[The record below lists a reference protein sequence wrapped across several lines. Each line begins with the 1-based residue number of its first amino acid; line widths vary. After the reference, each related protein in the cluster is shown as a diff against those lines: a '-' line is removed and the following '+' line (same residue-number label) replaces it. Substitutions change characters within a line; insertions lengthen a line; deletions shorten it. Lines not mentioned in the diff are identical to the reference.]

1 MAEKPGQEKSLH
13 ELRQQAAHSRDR
25 LARDLSGL
33 RYELDFPLK
42 FRKSFQRQTILWI
55 GAAIVVGVVAVVLM
69 QQRQRAGLQERFGP
83 EYDRVVEETGP
94 RASRNRL
101 QTAALLRN
109 SDAVWRTIER
119 ERCNIIM
126 ITGDHPAT
134 AAARAGDHHLQLA
147 HVGDSRAYL
156 LRDGS
161 LAQLTTDHTVVAEL
175 VRRGRLTPEQAAI
188 HPERSILT
196 RAVGLDPRVPVDTP
210 DPLELHDGDQVLLCS
225 DGLTE
230 AVHDDQ
236 IAELLSAAGDGDAAC
251 RSLIDAANAAGGP
264 DNITVVLLRA
274 G

>member
-1 MAEKPGQEKSLH
+1 MRLRTFAGTDVGRTRSGNEDSYLCGRTVFAVADGLGGHQGGEVASAAAVEPLAALDGREFAEPGE
-13 ELRQQAAHSRDR
+13 AAEA
-25 LARDLSGL
+25 LA
-33 RYELDFPLK
+33 
-42 FRKSFQRQTILWI
+42 
-55 GAAIVVGVVAVVLM
+55 AAIREGNAAILE
-69 QQRQRAGLQERFGP
+69 RAAGDPGLWGMGTT
-83 EYDRVVEETGP
+83 V
-94 RASRNRL
+94 
-101 QTAALLRN
+101 
-109 SDAVWRTIER
+109 
-119 ERCNIIM
+119 
-126 ITGDHPAT
+126 T
-134 AAARAGDHHLQLA
+134 AAALAGERHLQLA

-161 LAQLTTDHTVVAEL
+161 LEQLTTDHTVVGEL

-210 DPLELHDGDQVLLCS
+210 DPVELRDGDQVLLCS

-230 AVHDDQ
+230 AVDDDR
-236 IAELLSAAGDGDAAC
+236 ITELLSAGADGEAAC

>member
-1 MAEKPGQEKSLH
+1 MRLSSFAGTDVGRVRSGNEDSYFCGRTVFAVADGLGGHQGGEVASAAVVEPLAALDGREFAEPGE
-13 ELRQQAAHSRDR
+13 AAEA
-25 LARDLSGL
+25 LA
-33 RYELDFPLK
+33 
-42 FRKSFQRQTILWI
+42 
-55 GAAIVVGVVAVVLM
+55 AAILEGNSAILE
-69 QQRQRAGLQERFGP
+69 RAAGDPGLWGMGTT
-83 EYDRVVEETGP
+83 V
-94 RASRNRL
+94 
-101 QTAALLRN
+101 
-109 SDAVWRTIER
+109 
-119 ERCNIIM
+119 
-126 ITGDHPAT
+126 T
-134 AAARAGDHHLQLA
+134 AAALAGDRHLQLA

-161 LAQLTTDHTVVAEL
+161 LDQLTTDHTVVGEL

-210 DPLELHDGDQVLLCS
+210 DPLELRDGDQVLLCS

-230 AVHDDQ
+230 AVDDGR
-236 IAELLSAAGDGDAAC
+236 IAELLSATDDGDAAC

>member
-1 MAEKPGQEKSLH
+1 MRLSSFAGTDVGRVRSGNEDSYLCGRTVFAVADGLGGHQGGEVASAAAVEPLAALDGREFAGPGEAAE
-13 ELRQQAAHSRDR
+13 A
-25 LARDLSGL
+25 LA
-33 RYELDFPLK
+33 
-42 FRKSFQRQTILWI
+42 
-55 GAAIVVGVVAVVLM
+55 AAIREGNAAILD
-69 QQRQRAGLQERFGP
+69 RAAGDPGLWGMGTT
-83 EYDRVVEETGP
+83 V
-94 RASRNRL
+94 
-101 QTAALLRN
+101 
-109 SDAVWRTIER
+109 
-119 ERCNIIM
+119 
-126 ITGDHPAT
+126 T
-134 AAARAGDHHLQLA
+134 AAALAAERHLQLA

-161 LAQLTTDHTVVAEL
+161 LAQLTTDHTVVGEL
-175 VRRGRLTPEQAAI
+175 VRRGRLTPEQAAV

-230 AVHDDQ
+230 AVDDDR
-236 IAELLSAAGDGDAAC
+236 IAELLSAAADGDAAC